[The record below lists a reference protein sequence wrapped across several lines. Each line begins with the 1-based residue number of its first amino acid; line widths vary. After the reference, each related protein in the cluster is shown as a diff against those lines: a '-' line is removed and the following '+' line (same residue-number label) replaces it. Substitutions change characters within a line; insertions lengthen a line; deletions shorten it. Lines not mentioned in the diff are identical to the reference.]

1 MSWSIDN
8 TVTLKSD
15 SHLMFGQIALAGS
28 LAEDS
33 MCTEIRAVESSTGSF
48 VVCGWQSQSKTGDLN
63 MTCTSGPLL
72 PLAEHLTT

>member
-8 TVTLKSD
+8 TMTLKSD
-15 SHLMFGQIALAGS
+15 SHLMFGQVALAGF

-33 MCTEIRAVESSTGSF
+33 MCKETGAVESSTGSF
-48 VVCGWQSQSKTGDLN
+48 VVRGWQSQSKAGNLN

-72 PLAEHLTT
+72 PLAEQLTT